1 MQFAAA
7 MTTAQESWQ
16 QQLSAPN
23 RSLDGGAAFAGGV
36 VGDHALVPLE
46 LLPGDVGLMMILDQY
61 IPFAHRSMHATPHA
75 LAPLLDAHLAR
86 RAPEGIGASIN
97 RIGQNVVHDIVG
109 WQPPDDIARLASAR
123 LHGQLDAFVAKP
135 DVDQPGADWSE
146 ACIVRSQI

>member
-7 MTTAQESWQ
+7 MTTAQKSGQ

-23 RSLDGGAAFAGGV
+23 RSLDGGAAFASGV

-61 IPFAHRSMHATPHA
+61 IPFALRSMHATPHA

-109 WQPPDDIARLASAR
+109 RQHPDRAPRQRARAR
-123 LHGQLDAFVAKP
+123 ATP
-135 DVDQPGADWSE
+135 
-146 ACIVRSQI
+146 

>member
-1 MQFAAA
+1 VAAVASELAAVGHMQFAAA

-16 QQLSAPN
+16 QQLSAPD

-86 RAPEGIGASIN
+86 RAPETIQRSRRGPKVSDQSG
-97 RIGQNVVHDIVG
+97 GTVLNVTLT
-109 WQPPDDIARLASAR
+109 LA
-123 LHGQLDAFVAKP
+123 
-135 DVDQPGADWSE
+135 
-146 ACIVRSQI
+146 